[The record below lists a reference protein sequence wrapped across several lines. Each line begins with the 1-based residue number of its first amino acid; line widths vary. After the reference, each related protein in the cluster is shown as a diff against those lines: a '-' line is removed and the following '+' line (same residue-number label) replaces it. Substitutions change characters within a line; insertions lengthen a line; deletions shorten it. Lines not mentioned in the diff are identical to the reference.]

1 MNVFMLLKAELR
13 RSAAVLAGLAL
24 VLALS
29 LSLSIA
35 TGLTDRMLRQSSA
48 AAADRFDL
56 LIGAKGSSTSLL
68 LSTVF
73 LRDEPQ
79 TLVPLEVMKGLDD
92 KHGVKWAAPVA
103 FGDRADVSPI
113 VGTTST
119 LVTFGGTLKP
129 EEGRVFTNLFEA
141 VVGAETDYKI
151 GDKIEPMHGRTPG
164 AGHKHS
170 HAYFTVVGR
179 MPATGTPWDRAV
191 MVPIE
196 ALWSMHSLALQSK
209 WQQNNPTLGEW
220 SDEDIKLM
228 PGVSA
233 VVVKPISIADAYR
246 LRQSQSMRTVTGQQG
261 EAVNLM
267 GVFSGEVLVS
277 LYGLLG
283 NASEAITLLAR
294 LTLFTALTA
303 TVIAGVLL
311 GELRRPSL
319 LQLRVLGA
327 PRHYLITLI
336 WLLIM
341 TVIVVGAVGG
351 LVLGTG
357 FAEGAAILLGRE
369 TGIVMHP
376 SPRFDEGM
384 TVVITLIAGAF
395 CALLPAWLVGR
406 SAIR

>member
-79 TLVPLEVMKGLDD
+79 TLVPLEVMKGLDV

-103 FGDRADVSPI
+103 FGDRAGSAPI
-113 VGTTST
+113 IGTTTS
-119 LVTFGGTLKP
+119 LVTFGNRLLP
-129 EEGRVFTNLFEA
+129 HDGRVFNSLYEA
-141 VVGAETDYKI
+141 VVGADAPYQI
-151 GDKIEPMHGRTPG
+151 GDEIEPMHGRTPG
-164 AGHKHS
+164 AGHKHA
-170 HAYFTVVGR
+170 HAHFTVVGR
-179 MPATGTPWDRAV
+179 MPPTGTPWDRAV

-196 ALWSMHSLALQSK
+196 ALWAMHSMTLQSQWSK
-209 WQQNNPTLGEW
+209 NEPTLGRWTE
-220 SDEDIKLM
+220 EDLKTL

-233 VVVKPISIADAYR
+233 VVVKPVSIADAYR
-246 LRQSQSMRTVTGQQG
+246 LRQSQSTRTVMDSEGR
-261 EAVNLM
+261 AVNLM

-283 NASEAITLLAR
+283 SASDAIKLLAR
-294 LTLFTALTA
+294 LTLFTALVA

-311 GELRRPSL
+311 GELRKPSL

-327 PRHYLITLI
+327 PRRYLTTLI
-336 WLLIM
+336 WVLIM
-341 TVIVVGAVGG
+341 TVIVLGDIVG
-351 LVLGTG
+351 LLLGIG
-357 FAEGAAILLGRE
+357 FAEGAALILGRE
-369 TGIVMHP
+369 TGIVMYP
-376 SPRFDEGM
+376 TIGVDELL
-384 TVVITLIAGAF
+384 TVLITLIAGAL
-395 CALLPAWLVGR
+395 CALIPAWLAGR